1 MINTNTIKNTIK
13 TPDALKNLMQW
24 YVHMGVDE
32 TIANQPFN
40 RFADVLSKPAQSE
53 NPVAEQARV
62 KPTENAEG
70 KKPVVASKRALVS
83 TQNTVGGEVETG
95 IRNAVELAR
104 KAHTVNELKQALNH
118 FGDCSLKSTA
128 TNLVFMDGTTQAR
141 VMFIGDAPGAEEDRQ
156 GKPFIGP
163 AGQLL
168 DQMLA
173 SIGYDRG
180 DVVTTNIVFWRP
192 PGNRTVALHEMA
204 LCMPFLERLIE
215 LIEPDVLVPLG
226 GPAAKYI
233 LGKSEGIGRL
243 HGQWNSYSTA
253 QMAHPVDVLAMYH
266 PDFLIKTPQQ
276 KRHAWIDLLKLKH
289 QLHVG

>member
-1 MINTNTIKNTIK
+1 MMNATSIKNALKNTD
-13 TPDALKNLMQW
+13 PLKNLMQW

-32 TIANQPFN
+32 TIADQPFN
-40 RFADVLSKPAQSE
+40 RFADALTQSAQKKF
-53 NPVAEQARV
+53 PVAEAAPVKAHRE
-62 KPTENAEG
+62 KPT
-70 KKPVVASKRALVS
+70 VADKRPLISAR
-83 TQNTVGGEVETG
+83 NTVGGEVETG
-95 IRNAVELAR
+95 IHNAVKLAR
-104 KAHTVNELKQALNH
+104 NAHTVDELKQALNN

-128 TNLVFMDGTTQAR
+128 TNLVFMDGTVKAR
-141 VMFIGDAPGAEEDRQ
+141 VMLIGDAPGAEEDRQ
-156 GKPFIGP
+156 GKPFVGP

-168 DQMLA
+168 NQMLS
-173 SIGYDRG
+173 SIGYDRD

-192 PGNRTVALHEMA
+192 PGNRTAALHEMA
-204 LCMPFLERLIE
+204 LCMPFLERLVE

-276 KRHAWIDLLKLKH
+276 KRHAWADLLKLKH
-289 QLHVG
+289 RLHGD